1 MDRSTGVPS
10 LLNGERAR
18 VRGEITKLEVRSP
31 KAETGS
37 RLVTSATAIPNAP
50 SISLSLRFMVTGV
63 LALFIGIGWLV
74 AKPTLLATYHY
85 NQHIIAVTHLFVLG
99 FICSVVMGA
108 MYQLVPV
115 ALETRLYSERIAKWQ
130 FVFHVIG
137 FAGMVWMFWKWDM
150 KQVGHFGCV
159 LAVGAGLFIYNIV
172 RTLLRVPRWSVV
184 ATAITAALVWI
195 SLTIIA
201 GLSIAT
207 AKCTYESTSGLATA
221 GGVSTLLSGL
231 RSVAGFM
238 SRFDQISAMHAHA
251 HLGVVG
257 FFVMLIVGVSYK
269 LIPMFTLSEIQS
281 NHRAATSIVLLNVG
295 LAGSVVTIL
304 CRSPWKFMFALVT
317 ITALTIYGGEMLA
330 ILRVRKRGTLD
341 WGIRS
346 FLTAV
351 GLLLPLSAL
360 AVVLSW
366 PGLPLNEFTGQLE
379 NLYGFLGLIGVV
391 TFAILGMLYKILPFL
406 VWYGAYSPHVG
417 RAQLP
422 ALADMYSE
430 RLQVIGYWSYL
441 AGLAAT
447 GAAIVFSNQTS
458 VQTGCALLGL
468 SLLTFGLN
476 AVRILSHFFKPQ
488 LRPLAPITPL
498 EKAAI

>member
-1 MDRSTGVPS
+1 
-10 LLNGERAR
+10 
-18 VRGEITKLEVRSP
+18 
-31 KAETGS
+31 
-37 RLVTSATAIPNAP
+37 
-50 SISLSLRFMVTGV
+50 
-63 LALFIGIGWLV
+63 
-74 AKPTLLATYHY
+74 
-85 NQHIIAVTHLFVLG
+85 
-99 FICSVVMGA
+99 
-108 MYQLVPV
+108 
-115 ALETRLYSERIAKWQ
+115 
-130 FVFHVIG
+130 
-137 FAGMVWMFWKWDM
+137 
-150 KQVGHFGCV
+150 
-159 LAVGAGLFIYNIV
+159 
-172 RTLLRVPRWSVV
+172 
-184 ATAITAALVWI
+184 
-195 SLTIIA
+195 
-201 GLSIAT
+201 
-207 AKCTYESTSGLATA
+207 
-221 GGVSTLLSGL
+221 
-231 RSVAGFM
+231 
-238 SRFDQISAMHAHA
+238 
-251 HLGVVG
+251 
-257 FFVMLIVGVSYK
+257 
-269 LIPMFTLSEIQS
+269 
-281 NHRAATSIVLLNVG
+281 
-295 LAGSVVTIL
+295 
-304 CRSPWKFMFALVT
+304 MFALVT

-447 GAAIVFSNQTS
+447 GAAIVFSNQTG